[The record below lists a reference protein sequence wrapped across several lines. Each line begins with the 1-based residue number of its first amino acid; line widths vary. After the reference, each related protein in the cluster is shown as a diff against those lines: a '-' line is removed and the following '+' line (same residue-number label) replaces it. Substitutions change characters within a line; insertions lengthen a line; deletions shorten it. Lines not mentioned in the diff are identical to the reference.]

1 MWSSSYI
8 EGKSTATVMV
18 PLRSNFHKIQFLVA
32 GVARFNLP
40 GKEVIL
46 YYCLV
51 NLLSVLF
58 FCLSN
63 SIFSALKPDPCPALE
78 RNDCFVLFCC
88 SIFPPFFVVSDCW
101 HHAPVA
107 QLVEHRALTREVVSL
122 TKTQG
127 LKITEEKVLPL

>member
-1 MWSSSYI
+1 MWSTSYI
-8 EGKSTATVMV
+8 EGTSTAIVMV
-18 PLRSNFHKIQFLVA
+18 PLRRNFHKIQFLVA
-32 GVARFNLP
+32 DVARFNLP
-40 GKEVIL
+40 GKGVIL

-51 NLLSVLF
+51 NLLSVF

-78 RNDCFVLFCC
+78 RNDCFLLFCC
-88 SIFPPFFVVSDCW
+88 SVFPPFFVVSDCW

-107 QLVEHRALTREVVSL
+107 QLVEHRAVTREVVSS
-122 TKTQG
+122 TNTQG